1 MKWPSIKEMGSLV
14 PLPPGYSLGRLTPD
28 NIATLIAAIKRWHPD
43 IAVGVASCYMREDFY
58 LNRAYFEDQTERD
71 ILVILLMFNGEMVGM
86 WSFERE
92 LEALA
97 LYGRILIIAPEH
109 RGAKLSTYLLKG
121 TDQLGRWMGAAFM
134 YAMATLKIPNVQRAL
149 ETAGYRLLGFFPG
162 YNREEVAPGVVKRV
176 YEAVYAK
183 LLVPENEVL
192 RPDPKNLTPNSKV
205 LFELLFAEDV

>member
-1 MKWPSIKEMGSLV
+1 MKWPSIKEMGSFV

-28 NIATLIAAIKRWHPD
+28 HIATLIAAIKRWHPD

-58 LNRAYFEDQTERD
+58 LNRAYFEDQAERD
-71 ILVILLMFNGEMVGM
+71 ILVTLLMFNGEMVGM

-121 TDQLGRWMGAAFM
+121 TDQLGRRMGAAFM

-183 LLVPENEVL
+183 LLVPEKEVL